1 MTPNPQPAQHTL
13 FSTFP
18 YSFKNNPA
26 RAQPT
31 PAKPTAG
38 DWLLRPHHHH
48 SSSGV
53 CTAHSEPTP
62 CRLPL
67 LAVLQIVSAT
77 PAPCCCA
84 YCSSR
89 CRGAAASTTR
99 DAIHL
104 QLPASSSVT
113 GAHDAVAAAAAASAA
128 CLGLGCG
135 QHGSCP
141 GIGKGRGGAMGWRH
155 DTSHSTAEQGRAQQ
169 SSKIQQSTS

>member
-1 MTPNPQPAQHTL
+1 MGEYHSRLLTLNPHNTSCSARFLTALRTILPEPNPH
-13 FSTFP
+13 
-18 YSFKNNPA
+18 
-26 RAQPT
+26 
-31 PAKPTAG
+31 
-38 DWLLRPHHHH
+38 LRN
-48 SSSGV
+48 
-53 CTAHSEPTP
+53 
-62 CRLPL
+62 PL
-67 LAVLQIVSAT
+67 LVIGYYDPTTTTVLQIVSAT

-89 CRGAAASTTR
+89 CRGAAACTTR

-113 GAHDAVAAAAAASAA
+113 GAHAAAAAAASAA

-141 GIGKGRGGAMGWRH
+141 GIGKGRGGASGWRH